1 MSLRSESGVRGS
13 ADAYGSLVRG
23 VQGGSLWTLTILQ
36 LERDLFLMARQE
48 ASCPL
53 DVSPPSEL
61 CCSCERVQA
70 ALGVGGSILAAHP
83 QLLPSCGFLSSGL
96 FSSFV
101 PVPPSSNGTAYCPQP
116 QGSWHDNHILWY

>member
-1 MSLRSESGVRGS
+1 MDSVYS
-13 ADAYGSLVRG
+13 AG
-23 VQGGSLWTLTILQ
+23 
-36 LERDLFLMARQE
+36 RDLFLMARQV

-70 ALGVGGSILAAHP
+70 ALGVGRSILAAHP
-83 QLLPSCGFLSSGL
+83 QLLPSCGFLSAGL

-101 PVPPSSNGTAYCPQP
+101 PVPPSFSGTAYCPQP
-116 QGSWHDNHILWY
+116 QGSWHDSHISGTRLLCRLVTGLGMGQVFSEDAYPVR